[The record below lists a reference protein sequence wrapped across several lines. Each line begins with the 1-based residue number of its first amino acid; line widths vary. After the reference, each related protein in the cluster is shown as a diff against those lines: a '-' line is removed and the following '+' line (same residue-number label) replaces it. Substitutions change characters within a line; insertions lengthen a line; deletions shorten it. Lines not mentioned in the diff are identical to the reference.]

1 MLELEEISEMV
12 ELERIPDSLVQPL
25 TGHQFSQFSHIIV
38 SPGLCCFYF
47 HSLKALDSRQLNYTK
62 MATRGKGGWRQSL
75 QGADRSRA
83 VTQLRAKPNSLE
95 TAGNRGEAVKRY
107 HANPE
112 GQEEVQLPG
121 GKPSR
126 TRPPAF
132 ALLTAASGPEARVAE
147 AASQARREETQEVK
161 MWQSC
166 ASCS

>member
-25 TGHQFSQFSHIIV
+25 NGHQFSQFSRIIV

-62 MATRGKGGWRQSL
+62 MATRGEGGWRQSL

-95 TAGNRGEAVKRY
+95 TAGNRG
-107 HANPE
+107 
-112 GQEEVQLPG
+112 
-121 GKPSR
+121 SC
-126 TRPPAF
+126 
-132 ALLTAASGPEARVAE
+132 
-147 AASQARREETQEVK
+147 QEV
-161 MWQSC
+161 SC
-166 ASCS
+166 KP